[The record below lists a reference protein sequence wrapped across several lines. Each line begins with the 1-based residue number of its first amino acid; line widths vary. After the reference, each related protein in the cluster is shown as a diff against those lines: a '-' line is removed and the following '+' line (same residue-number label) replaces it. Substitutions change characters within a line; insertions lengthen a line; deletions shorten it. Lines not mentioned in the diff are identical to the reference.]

1 MSPAWTFALARL
13 AAAIAVAVVL
23 GLIFGRVTL
32 WLTAVLGGMLAWQFA
47 NLYRLQRWLR
57 HRSHEEP
64 PDMGG
69 VWGDLIALIGRIYRR
84 KQFHKRRVTQL
95 FREFRRLSAALPDG
109 VVLLSPG
116 REILWFNRTAARLLG
131 LQRKADLGMPI
142 ENLVRQPEFSRYLH
156 GPGGGTGVVV
166 RLQDADRWLA
176 LIAIP
181 AGGQF
186 LLLARDVTR
195 EARLESMRKDFVANA
210 SHELRSPLTVVSG
223 YLEQLAD
230 DPELAPGWREPVAD
244 MRRQAERMRQIV
256 EDLIE
261 LSRLESGP
269 EEAPMAPVDLGAMLA
284 DLVEEAG
291 QAAPAGP
298 RFALQIETERWLLGS
313 ERELRSIASNLVT
326 NAGKYTPPGGSV
338 SVRWWSDAAGAHLA
352 VADTG
357 IGIAAEHLP
366 RLTERF
372 YRVDRARA
380 RASGGSGLGLSIVKH
395 GLQRHGGRLEIAS
408 TEGRGSTFTAHFPP
422 RRVVA
427 APAGVAGRAGDRN
440 ISVTN

>member
-1 MSPAWTFALARL
+1 VSPAWSFALARL
-13 AAAIAVAVVL
+13 VMAIIAAVVL
-23 GLIFGRVTL
+23 GLIFGKVSL

-47 NLYRLQRWLR
+47 NLFRLQRWLR

-64 PDMGG
+64 PDIGG
-69 VWGDLIALIGRIYRR
+69 VWGDVIALIGRIYRR

-116 REILWFNRTAARLLG
+116 HEILWFNRTAARLLG

-142 ENLVRQPEFSRYLH
+142 ENLVRHPEFSRYLR
-156 GPGGGTGVVV
+156 GPGGGGGVVV
-166 RLQDADRWLA
+166 RLQDGERWLA

-181 AGGQF
+181 AGGQL

-195 EARLESMRKDFVANA
+195 EARLEAMRKDFVANA
-210 SHELRSPLTVVSG
+210 SHELRSPLTVISG
-223 YLEQLAD
+223 YLEQLAE
-230 DPELAPGWREPVAD
+230 DPELADPWREPVAD
-244 MRRQAERMRQIV
+244 MRRQADRMREIV
-256 EDLIE
+256 EDLLE
-261 LSRLESGP
+261 LSRLEAGS
-269 EEAPMAPVDLGAMLA
+269 EEAPMAPVDLRPL
-284 DLVEEAG
+284 LTELLQEARVASASPP
-291 QAAPAGP
+291 Q
-298 RFALQIETERWLLGS
+298 FKLEIDSDQSLLGS
-313 ERELRSIASNLVT
+313 ERELHSIASNLIS
-326 NAGKYTPPGGSV
+326 NAAKYTPSTGSV
-338 SVRWWSDAAGAHLA
+338 TVKWWCDGSGGHLA

-395 GLQRHGGRLEIAS
+395 GLQRHGGWLEIAS
-408 TEGRGSTFTAHFPP
+408 TEGRGSTFTAHFPL
-422 RRVVA
+422 RRIATVESRH
-427 APAGVAGRAGDRN
+427 PSRASG
-440 ISVTN
+440 

>member
-1 MSPAWTFALARL
+1 LSPAWTFALARL
-13 AAAIAVAVVL
+13 AFAVIAAVLL
-23 GLIFGRVTL
+23 GLIFGEISL

-64 PDMGG
+64 PDIGG
-69 VWGDLIALIGRIYRR
+69 VWGDVIALIGRIYRR

-116 REILWFNRTAARLLG
+116 REILWFNRTAAQLLG

-142 ENLVRQPEFSRYLH
+142 ENLVRHPEFSRYLR

-166 RLQDADRWLA
+166 RLQDAERWLA

-181 AGGQF
+181 AGGQ
-186 LLLARDVTR
+186 LLLLVRDVTR
-195 EARLESMRKDFVANA
+195 EARLEAMRKDFVANA
-210 SHELRSPLTVVSG
+210 SHELRSPLTVISG
-223 YLEQLAD
+223 YLEQLAE
-230 DPELAPGWREPVAD
+230 DPDLAAPWHEPVAD
-244 MRRQAERMRQIV
+244 MRRQAERMREIV
-256 EDLIE
+256 EDLLE
-261 LSRLESGP
+261 LSRLEAGSD
-269 EEAPMAPVDLGAMLA
+269 EAPMAPVDMQQLLA
-284 DLVEEAG
+284 DLVHEA
-291 QAAPAGP
+291 QVSSPSSP
-298 RFALQIETERWLLGS
+298 EFKLEIDSRQVVLGS
-313 ERELRSIASNLVT
+313 ERELHSIASNLIS
-326 NAGKYTPPGGSV
+326 NAAKYTSASGSV
-338 SVRWWSDAAGAHLA
+338 TVRWRCDGVGGHLS

-395 GLQRHGGRLEIAS
+395 GLQRHGGWLEIAS
-408 TEGRGSTFTAHFPP
+408 VEGRGSTFTAHFPLRRIATAEP
-422 RRVVA
+422 RQFS
-427 APAGVAGRAGDRN
+427 RASG
-440 ISVTN
+440 